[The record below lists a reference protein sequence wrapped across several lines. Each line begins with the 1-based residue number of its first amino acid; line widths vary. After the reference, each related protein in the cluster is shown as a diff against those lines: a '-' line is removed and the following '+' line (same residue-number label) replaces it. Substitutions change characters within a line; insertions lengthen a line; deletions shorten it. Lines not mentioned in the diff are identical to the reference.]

1 MIIERSE
8 VWSSECNVR
17 VETKNN
23 TKSMYSVN
31 EQQNMAWR
39 RECESVS
46 LTFKYQRLWQ
56 ILENVANIREYGEY

>member
-1 MIIERSE
+1 MQALS
-8 VWSSECNVR
+8 VK
-17 VETKNN
+17 TKNN

-46 LTFKYQRLWQ
+46 LTIKYQRLWR